1 MSFNCTGLYVPTCY
15 SWPCRN
21 KASYQKQNMVP
32 YLFKNRT
39 PISPR
44 KFERYQTTKEM
55 LINSERPF
63 CCNAFHISLEAHCG
77 CRSNKL
83 RPSIKISA
91 WRSYDLFNL
100 YSIRAI
106 FIKYR
111 SFLCDVPIFKMAKLF
126 YCFFPLFIGFEGD
139 IMFY

>member
-1 MSFNCTGLYVPTCY
+1 MSKNE
-15 SWPCRN
+15 W
-21 KASYQKQNMVP
+21 
-32 YLFKNRT
+32 FKNRT
-39 PISPR
+39 FRISAR
-44 KFERYQTTKEM
+44 KLERYQTTKEM
-55 LINSERPF
+55 LINLERPF
-63 CCNAFHISLEAHCG
+63 CCNAFHISPEAHCG

-111 SFLCDVPIFKMAKLF
+111 SFLCDVRIFKRRNHFIAFFCASSVFKIWVFAISRLNLKFYYTNFGDSAK
-126 YCFFPLFIGFEGD
+126 C
-139 IMFY
+139 

>member
-1 MSFNCTGLYVPTCY
+1 MLSKNLPELKQGQLKKKVYLPV
-15 SWPCRN
+15 
-21 KASYQKQNMVP
+21 QKIE
-32 YLFKNRT
+32 L
-39 PISPR
+39 PITPR
-44 KFERYQTTKEM
+44 KLERYQTTKEM

-63 CCNAFHISLEAHCG
+63 CCNAFHISPEAHCG

-126 YCFFPLFIGFEGD
+126 YCFFPLFMGN
-139 IMFY
+139 MQLYCTN